1 MSEYTPTTEE
11 VEAIARVL
19 AAIESRK
26 PGWNFSLVQAIE
38 YRTERWRRHL
48 YEAEQLLDEM
58 QPFLTGLVAEKRA
71 EWEAE
76 QGETEWEYGS
86 EGAEGTE
93 DPDPRPLADDNA
105 YWPESLEG
113 VREPNAEQAAQIV
126 AKWNEGDPGSA
137 RLIRRR
143 KAGPWLP
150 VPGSTV
156 RESDSGVRDSDSE
169 ESEGK
174 A

>member
-1 MSEYTPTTEE
+1 MSE
-11 VEAIARVL
+11 AR
-19 AAIESRK
+19 E
-26 PGWNFSLVQAIE
+26 
-38 YRTERWRRHL
+38 
-48 YEAEQLLDEM
+48 EAERRWPQGWGNAIGDGTWRDGAINGFVLGSEW
-58 QPFLTGLVAEKRA
+58 ARA

-76 QGETEWEYGS
+76 QDTLPQCGYCGNNLRGLPGCPTHRAGQGETEWEYGS

-126 AKWNEGDPGSA
+126 AKWNEGVPGSA

-156 RESDSGVRDSDSE
+156 RESDSGVRDPDSE
-169 ESEGK
+169 ESEDEK
-174 A
+174 